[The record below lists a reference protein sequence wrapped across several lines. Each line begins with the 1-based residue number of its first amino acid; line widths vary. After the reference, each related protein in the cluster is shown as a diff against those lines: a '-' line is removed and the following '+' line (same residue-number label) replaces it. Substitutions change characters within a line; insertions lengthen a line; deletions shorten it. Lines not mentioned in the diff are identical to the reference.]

1 MSRAETF
8 TALFSFK
15 LHQLSSIFQHGMN
28 RGSNQDGMVCPSSET
43 THVRRC
49 LTILEALRSLG
60 MPLAILVYW
69 HSSPC
74 HPPPSSEKTHRNISY
89 QLARI
94 NFRTI
99 FYFRRFWE
107 FHQAVKCAV
116 TSIGR
121 SSPPLCSG
129 STYSWASSTES
140 SWRLCRRSL
149 QATSPSPT
157 SGRRRAASCR

>member
-15 LHQLSSIFQHGMN
+15 LHQLSSIFQHGVN
-28 RGSNQDGMVCPSSET
+28 RGSNQDGMVCPAQRPHTCEGAWWCWSHLGPWE
-43 THVRRC
+43 C
-49 LTILEALRSLG
+49 LC
-60 MPLAILVYW
+60 W

-74 HPPPSSEKTHRNISY
+74 HPPPSSEKTHQNVSY
-89 QLARI
+89 QLAHI
-94 NFRTI
+94 NSRTI
-99 FYFRRFWE
+99 FYSRRFWE

-116 TSIGR
+116 MSIGR

-129 STYSWASSTES
+129 SIYSWASSTES
-140 SWRLCRRSL
+140 SWHLCRRSL